1 MAWQQHDYA
10 EGDALASACARI
22 LHDTTQSAL
31 RERGRAQLALA
42 GGRTP
47 LPAYRRW
54 AAGTTIDARTT
65 ILPTD
70 ERWVPAEHAGN
81 NLSQLQSLFTGET
94 SPRWLPLVPG
104 HVGAVPELT
113 QACASL
119 AEIDADW
126 DLVLLGMGEDG
137 HFASLFPGD
146 PGLAAALD
154 PSGAAD
160 VVIGRPDP
168 LPPEAPFPR
177 ISLSLARLLRSR
189 RVLLVVSGQRKRELI
204 SQAQQHPD
212 PARWPV
218 SALLHGSATVE
229 IHWSP

>member
-1 MAWQQHDYA
+1 MPIQLHEHQDSA
-10 EGDALASACARI
+10 ALAAACAQA
-22 LHDTTQSAL
+22 LAETTGTAL
-31 RERGRAQLALA
+31 RQRGRAQVALA

-47 LPAYRRW
+47 LPAYRSW
-54 AAGTTIDARTT
+54 AAATTPDERLT

-70 ERWVPAEHAGN
+70 ERWVAADHPAN
-81 NLSQLQSLFTGET
+81 NLSQLQACFPGAAQ
-94 SPRWLPLVPG
+94 PRWQTLVP
-104 HVGAVPELT
+104 ARPSPEPDLA
-113 QACASL
+113 QARQSL
-119 AEIDADW
+119 SALDGSW

-154 PSGAAD
+154 PNGSAD

-168 LPPEAPFPR
+168 MPPEAPFPR
-177 ISLSLARLLRSR
+177 ISLSLACLLRSR
-189 RVLLVVSGQRKRELI
+189 RVLLVVSGARKRELLV
-204 SQAQQHPD
+204 QAQQHPD

-218 SALLHGSATVE
+218 SALLHSGASIE